1 MIWNALFSVI
11 AILPHTF
18 LALGVPAPDREVT
31 SRQTQNKYVFAH
43 FMVGIVENYQLGD
56 WEADMTAAHSIGIDA
71 FALNCASID
80 SYTPTQLA
88 LAYEAAKN
96 VGFKVFISFDFAYW
110 TNGDT
115 AKITEYMRQY
125 ASHPAQMQYDSGAL
139 VSTFVGDSFD
149 WNPVKQGTPHQIHA
163 LPNLQDPAEASS
175 NAARGA
181 DGAFSWYA
189 WPTDGGNSI
198 IPGPMTTVWD
208 DRYIQDL
215 AGKTYM
221 APVSPWFAT
230 HYNSKNWVFICE
242 NLPTLRW
249 EQMLSMQPD
258 LIEIISWNDY
268 GESHYIGP
276 YSAHH
281 SDDGS
286 SQWAAGMPHDAWRDL
301 YQPYITAYKS
311 GAKTP
316 TVDEEKVVYWYR
328 PTPKAVICTGDQ
340 LPAPNGV
347 SMLSDSIFVATILK
361 YPATLTVTSGSNE
374 PVSIAV
380 PAGIVTSN
388 VTMGVGNQSFT
399 VTRDGQTILSGEGN
413 LVIKNSCIH
422 YNFNVYVG
430 SITSELNGIN
440 NSTVITPSTTREL
453 SS

>member
-1 MIWNALFSVI
+1 
-11 AILPHTF
+11 
-18 LALGVPAPDREVT
+18 VT
-31 SRQTQNKYVFAH
+31 A
-43 FMVGIVENYQLGD
+43 
-56 WEADMTAAHSIGIDA
+56 
-71 FALNCASID
+71 
-80 SYTPTQLA
+80 
-88 LAYEAAKN
+88 
-96 VGFKVFISFDFAYW
+96 
-110 TNGDT
+110 
-115 AKITEYMRQY
+115 
-125 ASHPAQMQYDSGAL
+125 
-139 VSTFVGDSFD
+139 
-149 WNPVKQGTPHQIHA
+149 
-163 LPNLQDPAEASS
+163 
-175 NAARGA
+175 
-181 DGAFSWYA
+181 
-189 WPTDGGNSI
+189 
-198 IPGPMTTVWD
+198 
-208 DRYIQDL
+208 
-215 AGKTYM
+215 
-221 APVSPWFAT
+221 VSPWFAT
-230 HYNSKNWVFICE
+230 HYNTKNWVFICE

-258 LIEIISWNDY
+258 LIEIISWNGKLILHSLDSIFRNTSLTTSSIDY

-311 GAKTP
+311 GTKTP

-347 SMLSDSIFVATILK
+347 SMLSDSIFVATMLK

-399 VTRDGQTILSGEGN
+399 VTRDGKTILSGEGG

-430 SITSELNGIN
+430 SITSDLNGIN